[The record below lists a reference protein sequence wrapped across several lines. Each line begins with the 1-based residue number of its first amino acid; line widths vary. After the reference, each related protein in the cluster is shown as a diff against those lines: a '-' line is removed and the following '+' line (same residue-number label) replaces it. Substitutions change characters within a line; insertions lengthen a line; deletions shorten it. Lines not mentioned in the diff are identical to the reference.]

1 MKELTTIRGFAGE
14 VVEPGDAA
22 YDGHREVWNAMVD
35 RRPGL
40 IARCTSADDVVAAI
54 RHGREA
60 GLEIAVKCG
69 GHSVLGLS
77 VPEGGLMIDLTPMGD
92 VRVDPNRRRA
102 TVQGGALLRNLD
114 RSTDS
119 RGLAT
124 TAGNVSHTGVAG
136 LTLGGGMGWLARQFG
151 LSCDNVET
159 YTVVTAD
166 GQTVRATASENPDL
180 FWGLRGGG
188 GNFGVVTEFEFRLHP
203 TTGRALVAELF
214 YDAAEAAAP
223 MRAWR
228 DLLAEAPRPAVLT
241 ADLITAPEAPFLPP
255 RLHGRSVAI
264 IGFVWVGDMEAAR
277 AYLPTIRSIG
287 SPAAEQVEEM
297 SYVELQTSGD
307 ERHHHG
313 LRRYSTG
320 HYLAELSDSAID
332 AFLSRGIGA
341 REPEPNLARMP
352 GGGFQAYGGAIAE
365 VGEDDSAFSN
375 RQTLVEF
382 FGGAT
387 WADPAEDVERMA
399 AARAWGAAME
409 PFAKGAYV
417 NALADTGDAVIGRI
431 YRPDKLAR
439 LADLKRKY
447 DPDNVFHMNQNIRPA
462 AG

>member
-1 MKELTTIRGFAGE
+1 MTNLATIRGFAGE
-14 VVEPGDAA
+14 IVEPGHAA

-40 IARCTSADDVVAAI
+40 IARCTTADDVAAAI
-54 RHGREA
+54 RHARDA
-60 GLEIAVKCG
+60 GLEIAVKSG

-77 VPEGGLMIDLTPMGD
+77 VPDRGLMIDLTPMGE
-92 VRVDPNRRRA
+92 VRVDTERKRA
-102 TVQGGALLRNLD
+102 WVQGGALLRSLD
-114 RSTDS
+114 RSTLPH
-119 RGLAT
+119 GLAT
-124 TAGNVSHTGVAG
+124 TAGNVSHTGVGG

-151 LSCDNVET
+151 LSCDNVES

-166 GQTVRATASENPDL
+166 GETVRATATANPDL

-203 TTGRALVAELF
+203 TSGRALSLELYF
-214 YDAAEAAAP
+214 DTVDTAAP

-228 DLLAEAPRPAVLT
+228 DLLGDAPREATLT
-241 ADLITAPEAPFLPP
+241 ADVITGPEAQFLPS

-264 IGFVWVGDMEAAR
+264 IGLVWVGDIDVAR

-287 SPAAEQVEEM
+287 TPAAEQVEEM
-297 SYVELQTSGD
+297 SYVDLQSGGD

-320 HYLAELSDSAID
+320 HYLAELSDAAID
-332 AFLSRGIGA
+332 AFLTRGIGA
-341 REPEPNLARMP
+341 GDPEPNLARMP

-365 VGEDDSAFSN
+365 VAEDDSAFSN

-387 WADPAEDVERMA
+387 WAEPAEDAERMA
-399 AARAWGAAME
+399 GARAWGAAME

-417 NALADTGDAVIGRI
+417 NALADTGDDVISRV
-431 YRPDKLAR
+431 YRPEKLAR
-439 LADLKRKY
+439 LAGLKRKY
-447 DPDNVFHMNQNIRPA
+447 DPDNVFHLNQNIRP
-462 AG
+462 